1 METVERIV
9 TPWHVWVVGIVSLL
23 WNAMGAADYTMT
35 HLGGDAYL
43 QSAGLDPASIAYLRS
58 VPGWAVAGWALGV
71 WGAVAGSLLLLLR
84 SRFAVWAFAL
94 SLAGVVVMTAYTM
107 ANPYPAAMTST
118 GATVFE
124 WTIKLV
130 ALLLLIYAWAMRK
143 RGVLR

>member
-1 METVERIV
+1 MVSSSGFSARTAASPAGTSRRITV
-9 TPWHVWVVGIVSLL
+9 PSLL
-23 WNAMGAADYTMT
+23 RWISDGS
-35 HLGGDAYL
+35 GFSG
-43 QSAGLDPASIAYLRS
+43 
-58 VPGWAVAGWALGV
+58 VAGWALGV

-94 SLAGVVVMTAYTM
+94 SLAGVVIMTAYTM

-130 ALLLLIYAWAMRK
+130 ALLLLVYAWAMRK